1 MSSRNLAI
9 LVGRVGSEPKY
20 TQTQNGSVANFSL
33 ATSEKW
39 QDKTTGNRQER
50 TEWHNI
56 VVWNQKAEFVSK
68 YVHKGDPLYVEGSI
82 QTREYED
89 KSGQKRYTTEIK
101 ARSVQKLGGKRSE
114 DTQQRQETQ
123 YEYSPSTDFTTDDIP
138 F

>member
-20 TQTQNGSVANFSL
+20 SQTQNGSVANFSL
-33 ATSEKW
+33 ATSEQWK
-39 QDKTTGNRQER
+39 DKGTGNKQER

-89 KSGQKRYTTEIK
+89 KTGTTRRVTEIK

-114 DTQQRQETQ
+114 DTAQSKETQ
-123 YEYSPSTDFTTDDIP
+123 YEYSPDATYTADDIP

>member
-20 TQTQNGSVANFSL
+20 SQTQNGSVANFSL
-33 ATSEKW
+33 ATSEQWK
-39 QDKTTGNRQER
+39 DKGTGNKQER

-89 KSGQKRYTTEIK
+89 KTGTTRRVTEIK
-101 ARSVQKLGGKRSE
+101 ARSVQKLGGKKT
-114 DTQQRQETQ
+114 DNTQQKETS
-123 YEYSPSTDFTTDDIP
+123 YEYQPDTSYTADDIP

>member
-20 TQTQNGSVANFSL
+20 SQTQSGSVANFSL

-39 QDKTTGNRQER
+39 VDHNTGNKQER

-82 QTREYED
+82 QSREYED
-89 KSGQKRYTTEIK
+89 KTGRTRKVTEIK
-101 ARSVQKLGGKRSE
+101 ARSVQKLGGK
-114 DTQQRQETQ
+114 
-123 YEYSPSTDFTTDDIP
+123 STDEPKQERSYELDDRQPSFTDDDIP

>member
-20 TQTQNGSVANFSL
+20 SQTQSGSVANFSL

-39 QDKTTGNRQER
+39 VDHNTGNKQER

-82 QTREYED
+82 QSREYED
-89 KSGQKRYTTEIK
+89 KTGRTRKITEIK
-101 ARSVQKLGGKRSE
+101 ARSVQKLGGK
-114 DTQQRQETQ
+114 
-123 YEYSPSTDFTTDDIP
+123 STDEPKQERSYELDDRQPSFTDDDIP